1 MYLAPTDEQRLFH
14 ETTRRFLEQ
23 SCPLAVVREL
33 AEVNPIGF
41 DRQWWMRGAEL
52 GWTSALVP
60 DDRGGG
66 SVSGQGLVDLALVA
80 EEFGRLVSPGPLLP
94 TNIVAAA
101 LGNADDPHHDHVLQG
116 LLDGSVVAAWA
127 IEERTSALDLDRIA
141 TTCRERSSGFV
152 IDGTKMPVEAAFEAD
167 YFLVVARTDDDR
179 VAQVL
184 VEGAN
189 PGIAVRSCRSTD
201 LVRHFGQVQFD
212 GVEVSP
218 EAIIGIPEPAGDAV
232 VRQLQFANV
241 LQCAEIAG
249 AIDRVL
255 ELTLTYAA
263 DRHSFGRVL
272 GSYQALKHRF
282 ADMKMWLEASHAA
295 TDAAAR
301 AVQEEAENA
310 EELVSA
316 AKVYIGERA
325 TDLLQDCIQLHGGVG
340 LTWEHNLH
348 LYLRRVMQDRALL
361 GTPSDHRERI
371 ARLMDRP
378 TAAERVYA

>member
-1 MYLAPTDEQRLFH
+1 
-14 ETTRRFLEQ
+14 
-23 SCPLAVVREL
+23 
-33 AEVNPIGF
+33 
-41 DRQWWMRGAEL
+41 
-52 GWTSALVP
+52 
-60 DDRGGG
+60 
-66 SVSGQGLVDLALVA
+66 
-80 EEFGRLVSPGPLLP
+80 
-94 TNIVAAA
+94 
-101 LGNADDPHHDHVLQG
+101 
-116 LLDGSVVAAWA
+116 
-127 IEERTSALDLDRIA
+127 
-141 TTCRERSSGFV
+141 
-152 IDGTKMPVEAAFEAD
+152 
-167 YFLVVARTDDDR
+167 
-179 VAQVL
+179 
-184 VEGAN
+184 
-189 PGIAVRSCRSTD
+189 
-201 LVRHFGQVQFD
+201 VQFD